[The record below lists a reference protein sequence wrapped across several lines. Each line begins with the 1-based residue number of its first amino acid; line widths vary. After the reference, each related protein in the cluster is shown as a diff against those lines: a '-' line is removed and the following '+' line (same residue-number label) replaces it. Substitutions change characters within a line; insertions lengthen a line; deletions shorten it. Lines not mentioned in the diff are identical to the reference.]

1 MIEQVRGVWGE
12 VVGVSVEECPR
23 LREVQGGAGGGLL
36 RVVLL
41 EVVCMRWIERNIWV
55 DRV

>member
-23 LREVQGGAGGGLL
+23 LREVQGGAGGGY
-36 RVVLL
+36 
-41 EVVCMRWIERNIWV
+41 
-55 DRV
+55 